1 VSSQDFFDHEPD
13 DLERYLVEQGRR
25 DGPADGVRQ
34 RATALAVATSTAG
47 AGLATASIASGS
59 AASAVASA
67 APWTI
72 AAKWIAI
79 GVVSGMAT
87 IGVSEGL
94 RYERQPAPASRPAVV
109 VPVATATVREQAKRE
124 QAKPPERTDESSAP
138 ARERSSREHP
148 VDPSPQAMPSNP
160 ATTEASDQAALGGV
174 AVEEPSR
181 QAQPRKAALAQPSS
195 DVAGRDES
203 RALRTSRPSGAESS
217 WSAPPPPDV
226 PPGPPLKERVRDKSL
241 KSELG
246 YLEEARVAL
255 EAHAGANALR
265 LLDEY
270 ARLFPAGSMRIEA
283 TALRVE
289 ALLVLGRRSDA
300 QALGDS
306 FLAHYPKSP
315 AAMRVRLLLG
325 SRDNTPSKP

>member
-1 VSSQDFFDHEPD
+1 MSSRDFFDREPD
-13 DLERYLVEQGRR
+13 DLERYLIEQGRL
-25 DGPADGVRQ
+25 DGPTDGVRQ
-34 RATALAVATSTAG
+34 RATALAVAASTAG
-47 AGLATASIASGS
+47 VGLTTASIASGS

-79 GVVSGMAT
+79 GVASGMAT

-109 VPVATATVREQAKRE
+109 VPVAAPTVHEQQKP
-124 QAKPPERTDESSAP
+124 QAPGRTDESSALP
-138 ARERSSREHP
+138 LETSPREQL
-148 VDPSPQAMPSNP
+148 VDPAPQAPPSNP
-160 ATTEASDQAALGGV
+160 AAAEASDQAGLGGV
-174 AVEEPSR
+174 TVEQPSH
-181 QAQPRKAALAQPSS
+181 QAQPRTAASAKPSP
-195 DVAGRDES
+195 DVAARDES
-203 RALRTSRPSGAESS
+203 RALRTSRPSGAASS
-217 WSAPPPPDV
+217 WGAPPPIDV
-226 PPGPPLKERVRDKSL
+226 PPGPPLKVRIRDKSL

-246 YLEEARVAL
+246 FLEEARVAL
-255 EAHAGANALR
+255 EARASAGALS

-270 ARLFPAGSMRIEA
+270 ARQFPAGSMRIEA

-289 ALLVLGRRSDA
+289 ALLALGRRSEA

-306 FLAHYPKSP
+306 FLANYPHSP

-325 SRDNTPSKP
+325 SRDNTASKP